1 MRAKRPNRR
10 KLVAK
15 PRFSFT
21 LPVIN
26 WRGWLI
32 GAGVCAVFASVY
44 QSTIWLLDQPI
55 EAVQIHGTFQ
65 RVPAVRIEAALADYL
80 AEGFLSL
87 NLNEV
92 RDSLTA
98 VPWVAKVTVR
108 RQWPGVLDVTVAE
121 EQAAARW
128 GKSGLLN
135 TKGELFVKDA
145 THLPAELP
153 RLEGPAGSEKDVAQR
168 YFELQKRLEQR
179 GLSIT
184 ILSLNDRGAWAMR
197 LSSGFDVR
205 LGSTNIADRTERFFR
220 ALDQILAEQ
229 SDKVAYIDMR
239 YTNGFAIGWKKAGAR
254 NASIDS
260 EIGPH
265 G

>member
-1 MRAKRPNRR
+1 MAAKRPNRR
-10 KLVAK
+10 KLVAQ
-15 PRFSFT
+15 PRFTF
-21 LPVIN
+21 PVIN
-26 WRGWLI
+26 WRALLST
-32 GAGVCAVFASVY
+32 ACVFAVLAGVY
-44 QSTIWLLDQPI
+44 QSTVWLLDQPI

-80 AEGFLSL
+80 DEGFLSL
-87 NLNEV
+87 NLRDV

-98 VPWVAKVTVR
+98 IPWVAKVTIR
-108 RQWPGVLDVTVAE
+108 REWPGVLDITVTE

-135 TKGELFVKDA
+135 TRGELFVNDA

-153 RLEGPAGSEKDVAQR
+153 RLEGPAGSEKAVAQR

-179 GLSIT
+179 GLNIT
-184 ILSLNDRGAWAMR
+184 ILSLNERGAWAMR

-205 LGSTNIADRTERFFR
+205 LGSAGIDDRTERFFR